1 LDFSYRHFYIFLYCV
16 NYNDGILSTKTLFEM
31 IVACLYFQ
39 TQELSEKYKMIELYE
54 K

>member
-1 LDFSYRHFYIFLYCV
+1 
-16 NYNDGILSTKTLFEM
+16 M